1 MGRVRE
7 LFTEGIMKKAVTL
20 FALLATCA
28 LAAADRPV
36 FYFFHSENCPHCH
49 EAKPFMAEVK
59 KKYPDIEF
67 RELEVSRDLVNREI
81 LLKKAQQLGIS
92 RIGVPLFIIGET
104 YLSGFKKGEFE
115 KKITDLIDAHL
126 SGSSAKTTAPATAPS
141 GLAILQKEAADIDE
155 TVGRCFGQGPAA
167 LPDCLKKA
175 KKRLEDLSLVITG
188 QVTTILE
195 KAMSGGM
202 IVPQKA
208 AYLDQQALWKKQV
221 EAEAA
226 LDEAFCRARN
236 ATNCDGL
243 ALYLTVQHLQGRIQ
257 KLLGDLQTAQGLSSG
272 R

>member
-1 MGRVRE
+1 MRTV
-7 LFTEGIMKKAVTL
+7 VTL
-20 FALLATCA
+20 LAFLATCA

-49 EAKPFMAEVK
+49 EAKPFMAELK
-59 KKYPDIEF
+59 NKYPGIEF

-104 YLSGFKKGEFE
+104 YISGFKKGDFE
-115 KKITDLIDAHL
+115 KKITDLLDAYL
-126 SGSSAKTTAPATAPS
+126 AGSSTTTAAPAAVPG

-167 LPDCLKKA
+167 IPDCLKKA
-175 KKRLEDLSLVITG
+175 KKRLDDLSIVITG
-188 QVTTILE
+188 QVTAILE
-195 KAMSGGM
+195 KAMSGGA
-202 IVPQKA
+202 IGPQKA

-221 EAEAA
+221 EAESA
-226 LDEAFCRARN
+226 LDEAFCRALK

-243 ALYLTVQHLQGRIQ
+243 ALYLTVQHLQARVQ
-257 KLLGDLQTAQGLSSG
+257 KLLGDLQAAQGFSFG
-272 R
+272 H